1 MSIMDLFK
9 PAAPNTAGTAPNAG
23 ATSPNGSNNNTN
35 SQDASSMSGVQGM
48 GGQPGEG
55 QMPGTNQTPA
65 NPLDA
70 YKKMFDNAA
79 NTGQQAPEFKI
90 DPEVLGKVSSTMDF
104 TKGVQQEVVQK
115 ALTGDVNSLME
126 VIKTVGQNAYRASIE
141 HNSAL
146 TGAYLDQR
154 STFDQGR
161 VVGNVRQQLTQAELA
176 QTPNYEHPVI
186 KNELNR
192 IASQYARA
200 NPDASPQAIA
210 KAAQTYINELY
221 SAMNPASSNGGDSNA
236 GGGGEMDWSKYLT

>member
-1 MSIMDLFK
+1 MSIMDMFK
-9 PAAPNTAGTAPNAG
+9 SSTPQGGAANQPASP
-23 ATSPNGSNNNTN
+23 ATQPTN
-35 SQDASSMSGVQGM
+35 PTDASNQSGVQGM

-79 NTGQQAPEFKI
+79 NTGQQAPEFKL
-90 DPEVLGKVSSTMDF
+90 DPEVLGKVSSSMDF
-104 TKGVQQEVVQK
+104 TKGVQQETVQK
-115 ALTGDVNSLME
+115 ALAGDVTSLME
-126 VIKTVGQNAYRASIE
+126 VIKSVGQNAYRASIE
-141 HNSAL
+141 HNTAL

-154 STFDQGR
+154 STFDTTKING
-161 VVGNVRQQLTQAELA
+161 GVRQQLTQAELA

-210 KAAQTYINELY
+210 KAAQTYINDLY
-221 SAMNPASSNGGDSNA
+221 SAMNPSQSGGDSSNA
-236 GGGGEMDWSKYLT
+236 GGGEMDWSKYLT